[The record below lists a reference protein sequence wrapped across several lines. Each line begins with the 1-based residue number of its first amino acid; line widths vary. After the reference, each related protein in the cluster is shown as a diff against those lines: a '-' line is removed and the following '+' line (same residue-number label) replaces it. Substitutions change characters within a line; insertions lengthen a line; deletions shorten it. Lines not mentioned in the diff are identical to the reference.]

1 MRLLDWIGEFDGD
14 PDYEFAGVA
23 IDVGEQIV
31 ARMEERGMTHEDV
44 AREMGVQ
51 PARVRQILRGNDNLT
66 LKSIVRVAIALDSR
80 VELRLCDAPPPRGD
94 DATKP
99 S

>member
-1 MRLLDWIGEFDGD
+1 MTLEWMGTYDGD

-31 ARMEERGMTHEDV
+31 ARMEERGMTYEDV

-80 VELRLCDAPPPRGD
+80 VELRLRDAPPPRGD
-94 DATKP
+94 DAAKP